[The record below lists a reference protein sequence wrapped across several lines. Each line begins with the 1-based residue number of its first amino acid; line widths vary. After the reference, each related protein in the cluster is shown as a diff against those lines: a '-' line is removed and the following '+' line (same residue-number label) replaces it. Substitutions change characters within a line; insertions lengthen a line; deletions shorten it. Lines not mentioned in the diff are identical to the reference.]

1 MSKGKAPKT
10 PDPYKVADAQTKSN
24 IETAQT
30 QTELNRFNQET
41 PFGTVSWAQ
50 DPDNPNKYTSSVNY
64 DPQTQRIIDTTK
76 WGIEGLTGNAYQVLG
91 QPLPRAP
98 GTAEAASYLNTT
110 QTNMPGVKS
119 LIDPSLTAAGEAN
132 NYMRG
137 AIANAN
143 QAIATPFNF
152 DNAPAMPVADEA
164 TRQAIANA
172 LYGQSTSRLDP
183 KYNQASSNLE
193 SKLAAQGIT
202 VGSEAHNREVDN
214 LARDRNDAYQSAMN
228 ASQLGS
234 LDAMNNLFGMGMS
247 ARKQGVDEIQA
258 MRDQALKEALGATQ
272 VNTGAT
278 GTALDVANM
287 NAQQLMAQPQIAK
300 ALLDLQTA
308 GASNE
313 YAKRD
318 QTLKELGTARNI
330 LNSSV
335 PNLSPGIA
343 GDSSVA
349 PTDLAGSV
357 YNSFGGD
364 LQKYAGQVGSANNL
378 MSGLGMLGAAGLM
391 APAGTM
397 AGIGSG
403 IMGGLG
409 ALAAF

>member
-50 DPDNPNKYTSSVNY
+50 DPNNPNKYTSSVNY

-76 WGIEGLTGNAYQVLG
+76 SGVEGLTGNAYQTLG
-91 QPLPRAP
+91 QPLPWVP
-98 GTAEAASYLNTT
+98 GTKDIDSYLPTIKGSLK
-110 QTNMPGVKS
+110 GVTS
-119 LIDPSLTAAGEAN
+119 LVDPSLANAGEAA

-143 QAIATPFNF
+143 QAISTPFNF

-183 KYNQASSNLE
+183 KYSQASSNLE

-202 VGSEAHNREVDN
+202 VGSDAYNRELDN
-214 LARDRNDAYQSAMN
+214 LNRDKNDAYQSAMN
-228 ASQLGS
+228 ASQLSS

-247 ARKQGVDEIQA
+247 ARQQGVNEIQA
-258 MRDQALKEALGATQ
+258 IRDQALKEALGATQ

-278 GTALDVANM
+278 GTAIDVANA
-287 NAQQLMAQPQIAK
+287 NVNQQMALPQIAQ
-300 ALLDLQTA
+300 AMLNLYTT
-308 GASNE
+308 GANNE

-357 YNSFGGD
+357 YNSFSGD
-364 LQKYAGQVGSANNL
+364 LQKYAGQVGSSNNL

-403 IMGGLG
+403 IMSGFG
-409 ALAAF
+409 AIAAF

>member
-10 PDPYKVADAQTKSN
+10 PDPYKVAGAQTKSN

-76 WGIEGLTGNAYQVLG
+76 SGIEGLTGNAYQVLG
-91 QPLPRAP
+91 QPLPWMP
-98 GTAEAASYLNTT
+98 GTKDIDNYLPTIKDSLK
-110 QTNMPGVKS
+110 GVSS
-119 LIDPSLTAAGEAN
+119 LVDPSLTAAGEAN

-152 DNAPAMPVADEA
+152 NSAPAMPVADEA

-172 LYGQSTSRLDP
+172 LYGQSASRLDP

-214 LARDRNDAYQSAMN
+214 LARDRNDAYQTAMN
-228 ASQLGS
+228 ASQLSS

-278 GTALDVANM
+278 GTALDVANT
-287 NAQQLMAQPQIAK
+287 NANQQMALPQIAQ
-300 ALLDLQTA
+300 AMLNLYTTGA
-308 GASNE
+308 GNE
-313 YAKRD
+313 YTKRD

-357 YNSFGGD
+357 YNSFSGD

-403 IMGGLG
+403 IMSGFG
-409 ALAAF
+409 AIAAF